1 MGREIKGQF
10 RSATS
15 GGGSKTKTDVWDM
28 ATTEPPP
35 TGEPPECAWC
45 PICRA
50 ARRVRQ
56 SGPGLPAQVVGA
68 GDALLSVA
76 QDAFSAVEAT
86 LSSRPP
92 GTPPHAGH
100 RPAESPPGP
109 SNDAAPSAA
118 TAAAATGTTTAAGTA
133 TRASAA
139 APVTAASGGTGTG
152 WPGEGSAHPHHP
164 AGPEAGL
171 GGPGA
176 GLGAGP
182 GAVPHTDTGPHTN
195 NSAAP
200 DGPDDRA

>member
-10 RSATS
+10 RSAT
-15 GGGSKTKTDVWDM
+15 GGGKTKTDVWDV

-100 RPAESPPGP
+100 RPAESPAGP
-109 SNDAAPSAA
+109 ATG
-118 TAAAATGTTTAAGTA
+118 TAAAAGMTTATA
-133 TRASAA
+133 T
-139 APVTAASGGTGTG
+139 APQTAATATSTAAGTGTG

-164 AGPEAGL
+164 AGP
-171 GGPGA
+171 GA
-176 GLGAGP
+176 G
-182 GAVPHTDTGPHTN
+182 PHTDTGPHTN